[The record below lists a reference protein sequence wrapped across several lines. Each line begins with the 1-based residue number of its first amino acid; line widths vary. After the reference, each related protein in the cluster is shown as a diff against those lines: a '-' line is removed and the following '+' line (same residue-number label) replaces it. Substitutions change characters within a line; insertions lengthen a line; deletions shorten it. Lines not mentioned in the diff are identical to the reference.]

1 MTNGKTHNKTCIDTG
16 VSTGVLENPMNDRLN
31 TAEQMGHILQLEHVT
46 KTYHRGSETIHAV
59 DDLSLNINPGD
70 YIAVV
75 GHSGS
80 GKTTLLNLMGCVDRP
95 THGKVIIGDR
105 EVQDCADS
113 ALTAIR
119 RETIGFV
126 FQQFYLIPTLT
137 ALQNVQL
144 PGMFAGQD
152 VSERASELLE
162 LVGLGDRMDH
172 LPNQLSGGEMQRVAI
187 ARSLINGPRILLADE
202 PTGNLDSKNAAGI
215 MHFFEQ
221 LNRRGLTIVMVTHNP
236 DIVTGFSRQ
245 VHIEDGRLQ

>member
-1 MTNGKTHNKTCIDTG
+1 MNNAYTEKTTGPATGLLEKTGDFGMLAPTDTG
-16 VSTGVLENPMNDRLN
+16 T
-31 TAEQMGHILQLEHVT
+31 ILHLDTVT
-46 KTYHRGSETIHAV
+46 KCYHRGSETIRAV
-59 DDLSLNINPGD
+59 DGVTLSVRRGE

-80 GKTTLLNLMGCVDRP
+80 GKTTLMNIMGCLDRP
-95 THGKVIIGDR
+95 TEGRVIIGDR
-105 EVQDCADS
+105 QVQTCPDS
-113 ALTAIR
+113 TLTRIR

-144 PGMFAGQD
+144 PGMFAGRNTTD
-152 VSERASELLE
+152 RAHELLA
-162 LVGLGDRMDH
+162 LVGLDDRMDH

-187 ARSLINGPRILLADE
+187 ARSLINNPQILLADE

-215 MHFFEQ
+215 MQFFET

-236 DIVTGFSRQ
+236 DIVTGCSRT
-245 VHIEDGRLQ
+245 VHIEDGRITR